1 MAQKPV
7 SVTIDKG
14 NGITVDN
21 PKVNVNKN
29 SDTVQWTGNGPQA
42 FNIVFPGG
50 KGSSV
55 TCSLD
60 AKTNNYVCTSG
71 TFTNTTGAKLTVK
84 YNVTSQ
90 GTPTLDPD
98 VEIFP

>member
-1 MAQKPV
+1 MPQQKPV

-14 NGITVDN
+14 KSITVNN
-21 PKVNVNKN
+21 PTVSVNKN
-29 SDTVQWTGNGPQA
+29 SDTVQWTGNGAQE
-42 FNIVFPGG
+42 FNIIFPAG

-55 TCSLD
+55 TCALD

-71 TFTNTTGAKLTVK
+71 TFTNATGVRRTVK

-90 GTPTLDPD
+90 GTPTLDPN
-98 VEIFP
+98 